1 MDTVIMTEFRLSM
14 HQYNNLLLAL
24 QSRLGITT
32 VEDVA
37 FLTNEQLYA
46 GMDRWESAAV
56 KRILEIVTA
65 QVGVEKL
72 YHSSND
78 NQHHENPHPKRLRD
92 DSPEL
97 PTLARNHQASRWD

>member
-14 HQYNNLLLAL
+14 QQYNNLLLAL

-37 FLTNEQLYA
+37 FLTNEQLYV

-56 KRILEIVTA
+56 KRIFEIVTA

-72 YHSSND
+72 HQSSN
-78 NQHHENPHPKRLRD
+78 NNHKRLRD

-97 PTLARNHQASRWD
+97 PALARIH

>member
-14 HQYNNLLLAL
+14 HQYSNLLVAL

-37 FLTNEQLYA
+37 FLTNEQLYV
-46 GMDRWESAAV
+46 GLDRWESAAV
-56 KRILEIVTA
+56 KRIFEIVTA
-65 QVGVEKL
+65 QIGVDKL
-72 YHSSND
+72 HQSSNND
-78 NQHHENPHPKRLRD
+78 EHHQNPRPKRLRD

-97 PTLARNHQASRWD
+97 PTLAHNH

>member
-1 MDTVIMTEFRLSM
+1 MAEFRLSM
-14 HQYNNLLLAL
+14 QQYNNLLLAL

-32 VEDVA
+32 VEDMA

-56 KRILEIVTA
+56 KRIVAIVSS

-72 YHSSND
+72 HQSSN
-78 NQHHENPHPKRLRD
+78 NNHKRLRD

-97 PTLARNHQASRWD
+97 PTIARNH